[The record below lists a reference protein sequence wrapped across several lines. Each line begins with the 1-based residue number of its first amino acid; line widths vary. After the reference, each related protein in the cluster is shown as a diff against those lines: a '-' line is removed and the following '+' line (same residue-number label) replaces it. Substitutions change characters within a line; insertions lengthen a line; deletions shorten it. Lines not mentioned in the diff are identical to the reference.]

1 MTLRRGKTVELNNG
15 DFLRIDRILQA
26 ITTEVFL
33 LGRRF
38 RRTTRLGGI
47 VTGQPNEVCWI
58 EEKFQDGFSIAEEV
72 PLAHVVRLRQLR
84 LTNKAYKDLS
94 IRNTMAWPPTNKLY
108 QKEGILFCR
117 IKYEVT
123 YTSQAQKLKARS
135 FSFVD
140 KCIRGLYSAEVDGEY
155 WEDPADL
162 RAAWRGA
169 PASLVERLR
178 RSVSTVTL
186 VGDDQAP
193 SQDTGTRDA
202 HPKVYT
208 FGDCFCGGGGMS
220 CGAKLAGL
228 AVTWGLDFDRQA
240 IRTYQLNFEGA
251 SCENTSVD
259 HFLNANIFPSN
270 QYHVDVLHMSPP
282 CQSFS
287 PAQVVK
293 PEDFEDKQVVIL
305 AVNDLVKKV
314 KPRIITMEETFG
326 LLHPVNREFLNSVV
340 NSLVEQGYSVRWKV
354 MNFGEYGVPQKRR
367 RLVLIASGYVQPPPC
382 SLHVANSAYRPGE
395 TLPDFPQPTHV
406 NGFASINSVISNIPP
421 GTPNHTAKEF
431 EFPRRAYNGNG
442 LLQSLIACGGGL
454 DNYHPDGKRPF
465 TEREFACLQ
474 TFPLGR
480 PSPFGGCMCGRR
492 KVYPLIRYRLQI
504 YRQSNE
510 HSQTDWQ
517 RGTALAGQDDL

>member
-1 MTLRRGKTVELNNG
+1 MTLRRGKTVELNDG
-15 DFLRIDRILQA
+15 DFLRIDSVLQA
-26 ITTEVFL
+26 MTTEVFL
-33 LGRRF
+33 QGRRF

-47 VTGQPNEVCWI
+47 VTGRPNEVCWI
-58 EEKFQDGFSIAEEV
+58 EERFQDGFSTAEDV
-72 PLAHVVRLRQLR
+72 PLGHVVRLRQLR
-84 LTNKAYKDLS
+84 LTNRAYRDLS

-108 QKEGILFCR
+108 RREGILFCR

-123 YTSQAQKLKARS
+123 YTSHAQKLRARS
-135 FSFVD
+135 FSFVE

-162 RAAWRGA
+162 RAARRGA
-169 PASLVERLR
+169 PASPVERLR

-193 SQDTGTRDA
+193 AQDTTTRDLD
-202 HPKVYT
+202 PKEFT

-228 AVTWGLDFDRQA
+228 AVKWGLDFDRQA

-251 SCENTSVD
+251 FCENTSVD
-259 HFLNANIFPSN
+259 HFLNPNIFPSD
-270 QYHVDVLHMSPP
+270 QYYVDVLHMSPP

-314 KPRIITMEETFG
+314 NPRIITMEETFG
-326 LLHPVNREFLNSVV
+326 LLHPVNREFFNSVV
-340 NSLVEQGYSVRWKV
+340 NSLVDQGYSVRWKI

-367 RLVLIASGYVQPPPC
+367 RLVLIASGYVQRSVC
-382 SLHVANSAYRPGE
+382 SFNVTKRSYRPGE
-395 TLPDFPQPTHV
+395 TLPEFPQPTHV
-406 NGFASINSVISNIPP
+406 HNLASINSVISNIPP
-421 GTPNHTAKEF
+421 GTPNHTPKEF
-431 EFPRRAYNGNG
+431 QYPRRAYDGHG
-442 LLQSLIACGGGL
+442 LLQNLIACGGGL
-454 DNYHPDGKRPF
+454 DNYHPEGKRPF

-474 TFPLGR
+474 TFPLGT
-480 PSPFGGCMCGRR
+480 SI
-492 KVYPLIRYRLQI
+492 L
-504 YRQSNE
+504 S
-510 HSQTDWQ
+510 
-517 RGTALAGQDDL
+517 RG